1 MEVEGIPFEAVGFS
15 VTSGAGNETSG
26 CMKDVE
32 DIG

>member
-1 MEVEGIPFEAVGFS
+1 MEVEGIPLR

-32 DIG
+32 DIE